1 MYIGKQKAN
10 QLMMQPNRSMIEKLL
25 ELIND
30 RLQKTEQALF
40 QFKLAV
46 EKDPSS
52 KLPSDLLSMVDEIC
66 GQLPHLPT
74 NKSRKI
80 AERLQPILQT
90 LDEIIENLKARN
102 TDPINSDNQ
111 FVNKAV
117 KHYRQVQTARKVL

>member
-1 MYIGKQKAN
+1 MYIGKQKTN
-10 QLMMQPNRSMIEKLL
+10 QLMMQPNRAMSEKLL

-46 EKDPSS
+46 EKDPFS

-80 AERLQPILQT
+80 AERLQPMLQT
-90 LDEIIENLKARN
+90 LDEIIENLEARKS
-102 TDPINSDNQ
+102 NSIKGDKQ

-117 KHYRQVQTARKVL
+117 KRYRQVQTTRKVL

>member
-1 MYIGKQKAN
+1 MYIGKQKTN
-10 QLMMQPNRSMIEKLL
+10 QLMMQPNRSMSEKLL

-40 QFKLAV
+40 QFKLDV
-46 EKDPSS
+46 EKDPCS

-66 GQLPHLPT
+66 VQLPHLPI

-80 AERLQPILQT
+80 AERLQPMLQT
-90 LDEIIENLKARN
+90 LDEIIKNLKARN
-102 TDPINSDNQ
+102 SDPVIRDKQ

-117 KHYRQVQTARKVL
+117 ERYRQVQNTRKVL